1 MARVG
6 APTSPS
12 TPAIDADFVRRIA
25 DLARLHVEDAAL
37 PALTAQ
43 FGRILELVSAVG
55 RIDTGGRD
63 PAVQEPVGVDALRGD
78 EPGPTL
84 SRREVSGNAPA
95 HDGAF
100 LVVPKV
106 LGDAE

>member
-1 MARVG
+1 MSAPEPAR
-6 APTSPS
+6 PT
-12 TPAIDADFVRRIA
+12 IDAAFVRKIA
-25 DLARLHVEDAAL
+25 DLARLRVDEAAL

-43 FGRILELVSAVG
+43 FGRILDLVSAVQK
-55 RIDTGGRD
+55 IDTGGRD
-63 PAVQEPVGVDALRGD
+63 PAVQDPIGLDRLRGD

-84 SRREVSGNAPA
+84 GRRDVSGNAPQ

-106 LGDAE
+106 LGDVE